1 MKKQTTDYEKKA
13 WKLVILCWLAY
24 TTVYI
29 GKKTLNHC
37 LPGMILEGVCT
48 EATGGPIGS
57 CFLACYACGQFV
69 NGWLGEKLHPRNMI
83 CIGLFCAGLMN
94 ILMSVTS
101 VVPLFMLIWGA
112 CGLFCSM
119 LWAPII
125 RAVSEWTT
133 PEISHAS
140 AASLSVT
147 IPVGTIGCTL
157 ICAAALRISGWRLAF
172 FCCGLVLCVLAVVYA
187 FCFASIKEHMSDAG
201 RPENAVKTTNFEKT
215 DEKSVA
221 DAPANAGTSKITV
234 FCAGLVMAAVG
245 ILFNGMI
252 KDGLDQ
258 WIPTLLNQRFISNE
272 SVASLICTI
281 LPIVNIFG
289 AYVAKWM
296 LAKGMSEMGVCA
308 SMFGVSAAALGVVLV
323 FLHFSEGGVLAAILV
338 TLLLSL
344 SSSSMLGA
352 NTMLLTFIPLHY
364 GKIGRASAVTGTL
377 NGFSYAA
384 AAVSAMV
391 VGWIEGWE
399 NVFIVFI
406 AAAVLG
412 VLACFF
418 GKGLLRNKLDELD
431 RL

>member
-1 MKKQTTDYEKKA
+1 MKKQTTEYEKKA

-48 EATGGPIGS
+48 KDTGGPIGS

-69 NGWLGEKLHPRNMI
+69 NGWLGEKLHPRHMI

-94 ILMSVTS
+94 ILMSITS
-101 VVPLFMLIWGA
+101 SVPLFMLIWGA

-133 PEISHAS
+133 EEISHAS

-172 FCCGLVLCVLAVVYA
+172 FCCGAVLCVLAVVYA
-187 FCFASIKEHMSDAG
+187 VSFASIREHMSDAG
-201 RPENAVKTTNFEKT
+201 KPPKAAESA
-215 DEKSVA
+215 DSSKSA
-221 DAPANAGTSKITV
+221 EAPAAPAKVTV

-308 SMFGVSAAALGVVLV
+308 AMFGVSAASLGVVLV
-323 FLHFSEGGVLAAILV
+323 FLHFSGGGVLAAILV

-399 NVFIVFI
+399 TVFLVFL

-418 GKGLLRNKLDELD
+418 GKGMLQKKLDELD